1 MNNFVAESGLR
12 GEIAWQ
18 DREDREENERNQLAE
33 RYANEWL
40 DAVTKEPLDSF
51 VTFDSRRDSTLPATK
66 YVYGDGAVRY
76 AYQTRESTV
85 LELFNDQYD
94 YKDFSTRIAQ
104 IVIDSHK
111 SGNKDA
117 TKLLGEMAVSFGE
130 QKV

>member
-1 MNNFVAESGLR
+1 MNNFVSESGLR

-18 DREDREENERNQLAE
+18 DREDREEIARNQLAE
-33 RYANEWL
+33 QYANEWIE
-40 DAVTKEPLDSF
+40 AVLNEPLDST
-51 VTFDSRRDSTLPATK
+51 VLFDDRADWKSSGTGGIKLMRC
-66 YVYGDGAVRY
+66 
-76 AYQTRESTV
+76 STV

-104 IVIDSHK
+104 TVIDAHK
-111 SGNKDA
+111 AGNKDA

>member
-1 MNNFVAESGLR
+1 MNNFVSESGLR

-18 DREDREENERNQLAE
+18 DREDREEIARNQLAE
-33 RYANEWL
+33 QYANEWL
-40 DAVTKEPLDSF
+40 EAVTHEPLDSL
-51 VTFDSRRDSTLPATK
+51 VTFDSRTDWQATGTNYK
-66 YVYGDGAVRY
+66 NRIM
-76 AYQTRESTV
+76 RESTV

-104 IVIDSHK
+104 IVIDAHK

-130 QKV
+130 GKV

>member
-18 DREDREENERNQLAE
+18 DREDREEIARNQLAE
-33 RYANEWL
+33 QYANEWL
-40 DAVTKEPLDSF
+40 EAVLNEPLDST
-51 VTFDSRRDSTLPATK
+51 VLFDDRSDWRAHPLLPIPNARRC
-66 YVYGDGAVRY
+66 
-76 AYQTRESTV
+76 STV

-104 IVIDSHK
+104 IVIDAHK

-130 QKV
+130 GKV

>member
-1 MNNFVAESGLR
+1 MNNFVAESGLL

-18 DREDREENERNQLAE
+18 DREEREEIERNMLSE

-40 DAVTKEPLDSF
+40 DAVTTEPLDSF
-51 VTFDSRRDSTLPATK
+51 VCFDKRE
-66 YVYGDGAVRY
+66 VYNPQRQAFES
-76 AYQTRESTV
+76 RESTV
-85 LELFNDQYD
+85 AELFHHQYD
-94 YKDFSTRIAQ
+94 YGDFCDRVAQ
-104 IVIDSHK
+104 LVIDAHK

>member
-1 MNNFVAESGLR
+1 MSYVIEPNDRA
-12 GEIAWQ
+12 EIARL
-18 DREDREENERNQLAE
+18 DRENREEIARIRLQEQ
-33 RYANEWL
+33 YSSEWM
-40 DAVTKEPLDSF
+40 DAVTNEPLGSL

-66 YVYGDGAVRY
+66 HVYGDGAVRY
-76 AYQTRESTV
+76 TYQTRESTV

-94 YKDFSTRIAQ
+94 YKDFSTRIAK
-104 IVIDSHK
+104 IVIDAHK

>member
-18 DREDREENERNQLAE
+18 DREDREEIARNQLCE

-40 DAVTKEPLDSF
+40 DAVTTEPLDSL
-51 VTFDSRRDSTLPATK
+51 VTFDSRTNWQAT
-66 YVYGDGAVRY
+66 GANYINRVM
-76 AYQTRESTV
+76 RESTV

-104 IVIDSHK
+104 IVIDAHK

-130 QKV
+130 GKV

>member
-1 MNNFVAESGLR
+1 MSYAPIEALEYSNMLR
-12 GEIAWQ
+12 LDQ
-18 DREDREENERNQLAE
+18 EDREENERNALSE

-40 DAVTKEPLDSF
+40 EAVTKEPLDSL
-51 VTFDSRRDSTLPATK
+51 VTFDSRTDWQATGTNYK
-66 YVYGDGAVRY
+66 NRIM
-76 AYQTRESTV
+76 RESTV
-85 LELFNDQYD
+85 AELFNDQYD

-104 IVIDSHK
+104 IVIDAHK

>member
-18 DREDREENERNQLAE
+18 DREDREEIARNQLAE
-33 RYANEWL
+33 QYSSEWIE
-40 DAVTKEPLDSF
+40 AVTNEPLGSL

-66 YVYGDGAVRY
+66 HVYGDGAVRY
-76 AYQTRESTV
+76 TYQTRESTV

-94 YKDFSTRIAQ
+94 YKDFSTRIAK
-104 IVIDSHK
+104 IVIDAHK

-130 QKV
+130 GKV

>member
-1 MNNFVAESGLR
+1 MSNFVAESGLR

-18 DREDREENERNQLAE
+18 DREDREEIARNQLAE
-33 RYANEWL
+33 QYSSEWM
-40 DAVTKEPLDSF
+40 DAVTKEPLDSL
-51 VTFDSRRDSTLPATK
+51 VTFDDRTDWDAPALLNRK
-66 YVYGDGAVRY
+66 QPKR
-76 AYQTRESTV
+76 QSSV